1 MNWIHASMLN
11 TPCFYNSES
20 GEVLFTSKL
29 SFWWVGV
36 ILRVDA
42 FLWDLFDITF
52 LGDLSEGFNVTL
64 YNGKP
69 ITGFDLFKIAEV
81 LIEED

>member
-29 SFWWVGV
+29 SFWWVSLL
-36 ILRVDA
+36 LRVDA

-52 LGDLSEGFNVTL
+52 LGDLSEGFNVKL
-64 YNGKP
+64 YNNKP
-69 ITGFDLFKIAEV
+69 VTPFDFFKILEALDEEV
-81 LIEED
+81 